1 MLIYL
6 YNVNIVKIHV
16 MVFPWSVTYMICN
29 VNFRRI
35 LGEMEIYNL
44 ILGDFRRF

>member
-16 MVFPWSVTYMICN
+16 MVFPWSVTYIDFIFL
-29 VNFRRI
+29 NFVKG
-35 LGEMEIYNL
+35 LFNSLNNFE
-44 ILGDFRRF
+44 